1 MPESKHKFTERG
13 IILLNKPEDLTSMQ
27 CVENVKEIMGAK
39 KAGHSGTLDPKVTGV
54 MMIALNDATKAM
66 TILIGLDKEYE
77 GVMHLHGSVDEGKI
91 NNTLKEFRG
100 KITQTPPVRSAVV
113 RKPRERDVYEFDVL
127 ETNGSDLYFRVRCES
142 GTYVR
147 KLCHDFGERLGVGA
161 HMTSLKRTKIDCFAL
176 KDCVKIVDVEE
187 KGKGIVIPL
196 EKVLE
201 KIRLRKIIIKKESIQ
216 KIKNGMPVTKNY
228 MKNAE
233 KLKEN
238 ESVGIYHGKEI
249 IALGVVKD
257 PKAPLIKTDR
267 VFK

>member
-13 IILLNKPEDLTSMQ
+13 IILLDKPEDLTSMQ
-27 CVENVKEIMGAK
+27 CVEKVKEIMGAR

-66 TILIGLDKEYE
+66 TVLIGLDKEYE
-77 GVMHLHGSVDEGKI
+77 GVMHLHGNVDEGKI

-127 ETNGSDLYFRVRCES
+127 EMNGSDLYFRVQCES

-161 HMTSLKRTKIDCFAL
+161 HMTSLKRTRIDCFTL
-176 KDCVKIVDVEE
+176 KDCVRIEDVEK
-187 KGKGIVIPL
+187 KGAGIVVPL
-196 EKVLE
+196 ERVLE
-201 KIRLRKIIIKKESIQ
+201 KIRLKKVIIKKDSVQ
-216 KIKNGMPVTKNY
+216 KVRNGMPVFNSDIRR
-228 MKNAE
+228 MDE
-233 KLKEN
+233 LKDSER
-238 ESVGIYHGKEI
+238 VGIYHGKQI
-249 IALGVVKD
+249 IALGSVKD
-257 PKAPLIKTDR
+257 LKNRMIKTDR